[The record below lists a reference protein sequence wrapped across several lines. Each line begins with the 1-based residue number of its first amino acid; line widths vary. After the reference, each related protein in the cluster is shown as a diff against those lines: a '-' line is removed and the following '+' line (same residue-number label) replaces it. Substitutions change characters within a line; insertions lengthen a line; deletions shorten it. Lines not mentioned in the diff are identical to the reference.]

1 MVLEVWMSAHAAEE
15 FIADPWS
22 EQGRTAIA
30 KMVMRLF
37 ERWKLST
44 AEQLELLGLS
54 PTSRNV
60 LGRYRR
66 GQPLP
71 ESRDAM
77 DRAAYLLSIH
87 KALRALYPE
96 NPEIVYGWVK
106 MRNRQFDNFTPLE
119 VMKKDGL
126 LGLAKIDWHL
136 SARLNH

>member
-1 MVLEVWMSAHAAEE
+1 MSAHAAEQ
-15 FIADPWS
+15 ITADPWT
-22 EQGRTAIA
+22 EQGRTAVA

-37 ERWKLST
+37 EHWKLTT

-66 GQPLP
+66 GNPLQ
-71 ESRDAM
+71 ESRDLM

-87 KALRALYPE
+87 KALRTLYPQ

-106 MRNRQFDNFTPLE
+106 MRNRQFDNLTPLE

-126 LGLAKIDWHL
+126 IGLAAIDWHL